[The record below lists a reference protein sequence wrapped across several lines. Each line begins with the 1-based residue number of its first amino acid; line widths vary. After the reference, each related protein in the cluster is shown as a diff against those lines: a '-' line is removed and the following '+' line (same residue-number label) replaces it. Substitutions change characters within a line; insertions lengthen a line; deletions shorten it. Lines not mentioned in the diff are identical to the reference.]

1 MITRWQNKLLDTLW
15 REHRRLPLSA
25 AHKVYKLLARRN
37 RIPDDTFTQ
46 PFYGLHYEGKLT
58 NNVDAAIYF
67 LGAFEKPLLHFMED
81 TLRALAPAQGVFVD
95 VGANVGQHSLFMS
108 RIAAQ
113 VIAFE
118 PYEPVRLRLLH
129 QIKLNSISNIEVHAT
144 GLSDSSRTLP
154 FFAPVGSN
162 AGIGSFDPEST
173 KKGNIAIGELA
184 IVSGDE
190 HFEQHRPARLDMLK
204 IDVEGFE
211 RSVLQGLKKTLQIYR
226 PLVSCEMTYGNADS
240 FKTSE
245 DIINNLP
252 ENYTLLC
259 FDRRRAD
266 GRKRQRDN
274 ARARYSGL
282 YRLMP
287 YLGPL
292 VSGQDDVI
300 LCPQELLGKIP
311 FTNNKN

>member
-1 MITRWQNKLLDTLW
+1 MIRGWQNKLLEKLW
-15 REHRRLPLSA
+15 REHRHLPLSA
-25 AHKVYKLLARRN
+25 AHKIYKLLARRG
-37 RIPDDTFTQ
+37 RTPDDTFTQ
-46 PFYGLHYEGKLT
+46 YFYGLQYQGTLN

-67 LGAFEKPLLHFMED
+67 FGAFEKPLLHFMED
-81 TLRALAPAQGVFVD
+81 TLSSLAGTQGVFVD

-108 RIAAQ
+108 RVATQ

-118 PYEPVRLRLLH
+118 PYEPVRLRLQH
-129 QIKLNSISNIEVHAT
+129 QMKLNSVNNITVNAM
-144 GLSDSSRTLP
+144 GLGDRSATLP
-154 FFAPVGSN
+154 FFAPAGSN
-162 AGIGSFDPEST
+162 AGIGSFDHKST

-184 IVSGDE
+184 LVSGDE
-190 HFEQHRPARLDMLK
+190 YFEQHKPVRLDVLK

-211 RSVLQGLKKTLQIYR
+211 KPVITGLQNTLQTYR
-226 PLVSCEMTYGNADS
+226 PLVVCEMTYGNANS
-240 FKTSE
+240 FKTSA
-245 DIINNLP
+245 DIINCLP

-274 ARARYSGL
+274 AKARYSGL
-282 YRLMP
+282 YRLTP
-287 YLGPL
+287 YPGTL

-300 LCPQELLGKIP
+300 LCPQELLEKLP

>member
-1 MITRWQNKLLDTLW
+1 MIIRWQNKLLDRIW
-15 REHRRLPLSA
+15 RAHRQLPLSA
-25 AHKVYKLLARRN
+25 AHKIYKLLGRRG
-37 RIPDDTFTQ
+37 RTPDDAFRR
-46 PFYGLHYEGKLT
+46 PFYGLDYEGNLN

-67 LGAFEKPLLHFMED
+67 FGAFEKPLLHFMED
-81 TLRALAPAQGVFVD
+81 TLRALAGTQGVFVD

-113 VIAFE
+113 VVAFE

-129 QIKLNSISNIEVHAT
+129 QMKLNGINNITVLSM
-144 GLSDSSRTLP
+144 GLSDSKDTLP
-154 FFAPVGSN
+154 FYAPVGSN
-162 AGIGSFDPEST
+162 AGIGSFDHKST
-173 KKGNIAIGELA
+173 KKGNVAIGELA
-184 IVSGDE
+184 LVRGDN
-190 HFEQHRPARLDMLK
+190 HFEQHKPARLDVLK

-211 RSVLQGLKKTLQIYR
+211 KPVITGLQNTLQTYR
-226 PLVSCEMTYGNADS
+226 PLVVCEMTYGNANS
-240 FKTSE
+240 FKTSA
-245 DIINNLP
+245 DIINSLP

-274 ARARYSGL
+274 AKARYSGL
-282 YRLMP
+282 YRLIP
-287 YLGPL
+287 YPGPL

-300 LCPQELLGKIP
+300 LCPQELLEKIP